1 MLLTCCSF
9 LAYIIG
15 DNDLDVTNPLVIEA
29 LFLGLLAQPRGP
41 VGAGVIGSEH
51 L

>member
-1 MLLTCCSF
+1 
-9 LAYIIG
+9 
-15 DNDLDVTNPLVIEA
+15 VIEA